1 MNFTFETTNES
12 LKSPFKDSFFIN
24 DRLSAVSLINHVIN
38 SNGGIKN
45 FTNKAYFC
53 SFVQYLIS
61 DIDKKIETL
70 LNKII
75 HLQPFMKLEASWKGL
90 FILAK
95 KIENDKKLKIKILSA
110 SWEELSND
118 FSKATEFD
126 QSAIFQKIYSLEFGS
141 PGGEPYGIILG
152 DYEIFKG
159 NPSKMSQDIR
169 ILEQLSMVAAAS
181 FCPFITSINSNLL
194 NLESFNSLR
203 FLKSSPNIE
212 GVVGISWQRL
222 RKSPDSRFLG
232 LIGPKT
238 LYRIPYNL
246 DSKTSKKLIFE
257 ESFNENGEG
266 YPFGNPIY
274 PFGSLIIAEYVET
287 GWLSGLRGCKENEL
301 GGGLI
306 NDLPYEAS
314 GIDSTKFSEIH
325 PIECIVTNQ
334 MEQLFDLCGIMTY
347 SPAGFGHELMLH
359 NCPSIHIP
367 EKYTKDI
374 ANQNSQISSL
384 LNYILCVSRFAHYI
398 KIIGRDKVGSFK
410 TPEECET
417 FTNNWLQKFCSS
429 TISLSNP
436 TPLRFGKVEVSE
448 NPSKPGTYSSTIHLQ
463 PHMQIDQIYATIK
476 LVTIVDA

>member
-1 MNFTFETTNES
+1 MNLNSKFTNES

-24 DRLSAVSLINHVIN
+24 DTLSAVSLINHVIN
-38 SNGGIKN
+38 SNQGIKN
-45 FTNKAYFC
+45 CTNKADFS

-61 DIDKKIETL
+61 NIDKKIESL

-90 FILAK
+90 FLLVQK
-95 KIENDKKLKIKILSA
+95 TEYDKKFKIKILSA
-110 SWEELSND
+110 SWEELCND

-126 QSAIFQKIYSLEFGS
+126 QSAIFQKIYSQEFGS

-152 DYEIFKG
+152 DFEIFKG
-159 NPSKMSQDIR
+159 NSSKMSQDIR
-169 ILEQLSMVAAAS
+169 ILEQFSMVAAAS
-181 FCPFITSINSNLL
+181 FCPFVTSINSNLFGI
-194 NLESFNSLR
+194 ESFDSFR
-203 FLKSSPNIE
+203 FLKSSPTVE
-212 GVVGISWQRL
+212 GAVGVSWQRL

-257 ESFNENGEG
+257 ESFKEKGEE

-274 PFGSLIIAEYVET
+274 PFGSLVITEYMET
-287 GWLSGLRGCKENEL
+287 GWLSVLRGSKENEL
-301 GGGLI
+301 SGGLI
-306 NDLPYEAS
+306 YDLPYEVS
-314 GIDSTKFSEIH
+314 GVDSTKFSEIH
-325 PIECIVTNQ
+325 PIECIVTNP
-334 MEQLFDLCGIMTY
+334 MEQLFDLSGIMTY
-347 SPAGFGHELMLH
+347 SPAGFGHELILH

-367 EKYTKDI
+367 EQYTKDI

-429 TISLSNP
+429 TTSLSNP
-436 TPLRFGKVEVSE
+436 TPLKFGKVEITE
-448 NPSKPGTYSSTIHLQ
+448 NPSKPGTYTSTIHLQ
-463 PHMQIDQIYATIK
+463 PHMQIDQVYATIK